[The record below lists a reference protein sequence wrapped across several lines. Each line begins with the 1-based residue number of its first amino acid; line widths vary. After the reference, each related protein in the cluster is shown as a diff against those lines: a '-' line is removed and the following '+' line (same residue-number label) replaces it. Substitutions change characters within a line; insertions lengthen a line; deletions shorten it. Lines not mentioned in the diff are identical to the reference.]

1 MSLFTIFLTI
11 GETKKTV
18 GNAIT
23 KLKLQACSHI
33 DKILLI
39 IPILNKLTTNDIM
52 PDIKNDITK
61 V

>member
-1 MSLFTIFLTI
+1 MSLVTIRETT

-18 GNAIT
+18 GNAIK

-33 DKILLI
+33 DKILLTR
-39 IPILNKLTTNDIM
+39 PILNMLTTNDIM